1 MEIQINTSPY
11 SLLVINASGGL
22 IRLICPFRVVL
33 KDPNAGKTTL
43 KILMVDAVHSSKEHI
58 LVYII
63 QKQPYPF
70 NLFIILL

>member
-33 KDPNAGKTTL
+33 KEPNAGKTTL

-58 LVYII
+58 LVYINPEAALPI
-63 QKQPYPF
+63 
-70 NLFIILL
+70 